1 MLEKINQKKLVIFI
15 ILILCLFSIIQLLL
29 YINNWN
35 TMYNNAL
42 EIQKL
47 HPEHNLNLVYF
58 KLDAYNVF
66 MDLMINSRLNI
77 IQLILPII
85 LIIPAIFD
93 LHYLLKS
100 GVFKDLMIRSSYKKV
115 MVKEIIK
122 CYLPCIIIPV
132 FLVFTFFIS
141 YLFSGSFDIQHTYN
155 DILGKSMNFPWEYKD
170 FSLGFILLFIFN
182 LGAIGFF
189 FINVSLL
196 FINKSKNLLLTVLF
210 SFLTIMAYQIVSEVF
225 VGNLLYDI
233 TGNTLFKN
241 LFSLYNLWIYDGTN
255 LLFATLYVLVLA
267 VVSTILV
274 YFNFRNREK
283 VVILNEK

>member
-1 MLEKINQKKLVIFI
+1 
-15 ILILCLFSIIQLLL
+15 
-29 YINNWN
+29 
-35 TMYNNAL
+35 MYNNAL

-132 FLVFTFFIS
+132 FLIFTFFIS

-182 LGAIGFF
+182 LGVIGFF

>member
-1 MLEKINQKKLVIFI
+1 MLKKINRRKLVIFI
-15 ILILCLFSIIQLLL
+15 TFALCIFSVIQLLL

-42 EIQKL
+42 KIQKL
-47 HPEHNLNLVYF
+47 HPEYNLDLVYF
-58 KLDAYNVF
+58 KYDTYNVF

-100 GVFKDLMIRSSYKKV
+100 GIFKDLVIRSSYKRI
-115 MVKEIIK
+115 MFKEIVR
-122 CYLPCIIIPV
+122 CYLPCIIIPI
-132 FLVFTFFIS
+132 FLLFTFFIA
-141 YLFSGSFDIQHTYN
+141 YLFSGSFDISHTYN

-170 FSLGFILLFIFN
+170 FPLGFILIFIFN
-182 LGAIGFF
+182 LGMIGVF
-189 FINVSLL
+189 FINVGLL
-196 FINKSKNLLLTVLF
+196 FVNRNKNLLLTVLF

-225 VGNLLYDI
+225 IGNLLYDL
-233 TGNTLFKN
+233 TGKILFKN
-241 LFSLYNLWIYDGTN
+241 LFSLYNLWVYDGTN
-255 LLFATLYVLVLA
+255 LLFTTLYVLGLA
-267 VVSTILV
+267 VVSTIFV
-274 YFNFRNREK
+274 YFNFKNREK